1 MAGAPARGSG
11 PADSSER
18 CSRKLGDHGDVF
30 VATATQ
36 VDQDEFVRG
45 SPRLHHPG
53 DSVGALESRK
63 NAFQSRQ
70 GGEGVQSLLV
80 RHSFIQ
86 YSGPVFQVSMLGTD
100 PRVVETSGNTMRR
113 LDLTVGVLQQV
124 ALAAVEDPRP
134 ARAQGCRMFP
144 ARNPR
149 TRGFDPHE

>member
-45 SPRLHHPG
+45 SSRLHHPG
-53 DSVGALESRK
+53 DGVGALESRK

-80 RHSFIQ
+80 RHGFIQ
-86 YSGPVFQVSMLGTD
+86 YSGPVFQVSMLGTHA
-100 PRVVETSGNTMRR
+100 RIVETGRNAMCG
-113 LDLTVGVLQQV
+113 LDLSV
-124 ALAAVEDPRP
+124 
-134 ARAQGCRMFP
+134 
-144 ARNPR
+144 
-149 TRGFDPHE
+149 